1 MECGVSGRYFE
12 VWIFFIVKS
21 VQICKSNERFRSK
34 HHMGVIDPSKWYSN
48 SKILPLWNN
57 DCDYSS
63 GMRLK
68 ITQTEQKKGKNKY
81 ILTTK
86 ATKDNNNNTILI
98 KLAGRQ
104 ADRRWTRKKP
114 LCSICFHNNSTMMA
128 AGGGDSKSHSEWWHR
143 WCWHLLPASAASTQL
158 YQPNTHVVTILAKH

>member
-21 VQICKSNERFRSK
+21 VQICKSNEGYRSK
-34 HHMGVIDPSKWYSN
+34 HHMGVIDPNKWYSN

-68 ITQTEQKKGKNKY
+68 ITQSEQKKGKNKY

-104 ADRRWTRKKP
+104 AGDEREKS
-114 LCSICFHNNSTMMA
+114 LCAPFAFTTIRQWWQLEEVIRSHTVNDDT
-128 AGGGDSKSHSEWWHR
+128 AGADISCQH
-143 WCWHLLPASAASTQL
+143 PQPQL
-158 YQPNTHVVTILAKH
+158 NYTSPTLML